1 MSICHCNINHH
12 PGLSPCTLI
21 LFLGNMEGGRKG
33 RRRWSGKEGGE
44 EEVKEE
50 KILSLTRNRRGPT
63 SLTPPLLT
71 QWHRTPRGTPAT
83 AGARDT
89 WRVEGGSVLNWHPH
103 PIRYIADSVQFCAFW
118 PYLQIWYLIQSV
130 LQTGRQKYSQWIP
143 EETMLRPWIKNC
155 WDYQIWMNP
164 LSDTF
169 QRRNYCMVW
178 SLSTKSLLLIW
189 HVAITIGMVALSRY
203 RAAVLFAR
211 ALSA

>member
-1 MSICHCNINHH
+1 MYID
-12 PGLSPCTLI
+12 LI
-21 LFLGNMEGGRKG
+21 PRKYG
-33 RRRWSGKEGGE
+33 RRKKGKKKIEWKRRRGRGGEGGE
-44 EEVKEE
+44 DSLLDK
-50 KILSLTRNRRGPT
+50 KQKRPDLSYP
-63 SLTPPLLT
+63 SPPDTGHQEALRL
-71 QWHRTPRGTPAT
+71 QRAPGTH
-83 AGARDT
+83 GG
-89 WRVEGGSVLNWHPH
+89 WRGSVLNWHPH

-143 EETMLRPWIKNC
+143 KETMLRPWIKNC

-211 ALSA
+211 AAIVQALSA